1 MNPLLLLYIVIL
13 AGIFGAIGQYIDKHL
28 VNKGIT
34 RKDYFYY
41 MCLSMIPFSI
51 IMVII
56 EYLTNQLKFELNII
70 PFILLIIAM
79 FLRYKKQHTIVGCL
93 KYLNPY
99 EESAYL
105 TLGII
110 IAFVID
116 VILGI
121 ESIHLFSILSIL
133 LTVFGVFAIANSKL
147 KIKNL
152 QQDLMIR
159 IIASLLMSYVTHY
172 MLQYWSNAV
181 FILIMNLLLTILFSK
196 GYNFEYHKNQKNI
209 IKWVFVQQTFGF
221 CALYMSNYLAS
232 NSVTLSSY
240 VRPTS
245 IIVVAIIAMFFK
257 KKDKKPNIRQI
268 IGILL
273 VVLGICMINK

>member
-172 MLQYWSNAV
+172 MLQYWTNAV

>member
-1 MNPLLLLYIVIL
+1 MLLLYIVIL

-41 MCLSMIPFSI
+41 MCLSMVPFSI
-51 IMVII
+51 IMGII

>member
-196 GYNFEYHKNQKNI
+196 GYNFEYYKNQKNI

>member
-110 IAFVID
+110 IVFVID

>member
-1 MNPLLLLYIVIL
+1 MLLLYIVIL

-79 FLRYKKQHTIVGCL
+79 FLRYKKQHSIVGCL

>member
-1 MNPLLLLYIVIL
+1 MLLLYIVIL

-133 LTVFGVFAIANSKL
+133 LTVFGVFTITNSKL

>member
-1 MNPLLLLYIVIL
+1 MLLLYIVIL

-99 EESAYL
+99 EESTYL

>member
-1 MNPLLLLYIVIL
+1 MLLIIVIL
-13 AGIFGAIGQYIDKHL
+13 AGISGAIGQYLDKHL

-34 RKDYFYY
+34 RNDYFYY

-56 EYLTNQLKFELNII
+56 EYFTNQLKFEFNII
-70 PFILLIIAM
+70 PLILLIIAM

-99 EESAYL
+99 EDSAYL

-116 VILGI
+116 VVLGI
-121 ESIHLFSILSIL
+121 ESISLFSILSIL
-133 LTVFGVFAIANSKL
+133 LTVIGVFAISNSKL

-152 QQDLMIR
+152 QKDLIVR
-159 IIASLLMSYVTHY
+159 IITSLLMSYVTHY

-181 FILIMNLLLTILFSK
+181 FILIMNLLLTIIFSK
-196 GYNFEYHKNQKNI
+196 DYNFKYHKEQKNI
-209 IKWVFVQQTFGF
+209 IKWVFIQQAFGF
-221 CALYMSNYLAS
+221 CSLYMSNYLAS

-245 IIVVAIIAMFFK
+245 IIVVVIISMFFK
-257 KKDKKPNIRQI
+257 DKDRKPTFKQI

-273 VVLGICMINK
+273 VILGICMINK

>member
-1 MNPLLLLYIVIL
+1 MLLLYIVIL
-13 AGIFGAIGQYIDKHL
+13 VGIFGAIGQYIDKHL

>member
-1 MNPLLLLYIVIL
+1 MLLLYIVIL

-159 IIASLLMSYVTHY
+159 IITSLLMSYVTHY

>member
-133 LTVFGVFAIANSKL
+133 LTVFGVFAITNSKL

>member
-1 MNPLLLLYIVIL
+1 MLLLYIVIL

-121 ESIHLFSILSIL
+121 ESIHLLSILSIL

>member
-1 MNPLLLLYIVIL
+1 MLLLYIVIL
-13 AGIFGAIGQYIDKHL
+13 VGIFGAIGQYIDKHL

-245 IIVVAIIAMFFK
+245 IIVVAIIAMFFIFF
-257 KKDKKPNIRQI
+257 DKKPNIRQI

>member
-232 NSVTLSSY
+232 NTVTLSSY

>member
-245 IIVVAIIAMFFK
+245 IIVVAIIAMFFN

>member
-1 MNPLLLLYIVIL
+1 MLLLYIVIL

-34 RKDYFYY
+34 CKDYFYY

>member
-1 MNPLLLLYIVIL
+1 MLLLYIVIL

-70 PFILLIIAM
+70 PFVLLIIAM

>member
-1 MNPLLLLYIVIL
+1 MLLIYIVIL

-34 RKDYFYY
+34 RQDYFYY

-51 IMVII
+51 IMVIM
-56 EYLTNQLKFELNII
+56 EYFTHSLKFELNLI
-70 PFILLIIAM
+70 PFILLIFAI

-133 LTVFGVFAIANSKL
+133 LTVFGVFTIANSKL

-152 QQDLMIR
+152 RKDLIIR
-159 IIASLLMSYVTHY
+159 IITSLLMSYVTHY

-196 GYNFEYHKNQKNI
+196 GYNFKYHKNQKNI

-221 CALYMSNYLAS
+221 CSLYMSNYLAS

-245 IIVVAIIAMFFK
+245 IIVVVIIAMFFK
-257 KKDKKPNIRQI
+257 KKDKKPNTRQI

-273 VVLGICMINK
+273 VVLGISMINK

>member
-1 MNPLLLLYIVIL
+1 MLLLYIVIL

-181 FILIMNLLLTILFSK
+181 FILIINLLLTILFSK

>member
-1 MNPLLLLYIVIL
+1 MLLLYIVIL

-79 FLRYKKQHTIVGCL
+79 FSRYKKQHTIVGCL